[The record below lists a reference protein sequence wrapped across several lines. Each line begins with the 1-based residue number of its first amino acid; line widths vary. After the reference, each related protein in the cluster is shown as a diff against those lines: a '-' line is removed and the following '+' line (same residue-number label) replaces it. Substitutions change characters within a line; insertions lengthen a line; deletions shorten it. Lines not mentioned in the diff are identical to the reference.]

1 VFAIGDV
8 KGGMQFTYI
17 SLDDFRIVNDRIYG
31 LGNRSTE
38 NRGVVPYTVFLD
50 PPLSRVG
57 LTTKEAKAQGY
68 KIKEGTLPVNH
79 MP

>member
-1 VFAIGDV
+1 MFSQFGDV

-38 NRGVVPYTVFLD
+38 NRGVVPLYSLFRPSIV
-50 PPLSRVG
+50 
-57 LTTKEAKAQGY
+57 
-68 KIKEGTLPVNH
+68 
-79 MP
+79 